1 MQINA
6 LLRQM
11 FIMLIVTTGLW
22 LWQMLAR
29 VLPNA
34 GLIASLVVFVGL
46 IAVGLW
52 YRVKTRRRVW
62 LNAYFLPGSPLHR
75 LLQGGLWM
83 GLVQGVTAVVLGL
96 VLAAALLRSHSLWV
110 WVSFLLAALLL
121 PLLALGISKRLE
133 AHAPTIYRDA
143 LSLRLS
149 ALFLGVLL
157 WGGLIYQ
164 SYHASY
170 PDFRCASLDQAIWYM
185 MSTQQA
191 RSEFLLG
198 VLELSSAAE
207 AIRLWFA
214 QRVLP
219 APITSL
225 WQGLAWCLVLA
236 QEALFVWS
244 YLLLCSGALRL
255 QALRRTTSSNNTG
268 DDDAT

>member
-11 FIMLIVTTGLW
+11 FIMLIVTAGLW

-29 VLPNA
+29 VLPDA
-34 GLIASLVVFVGL
+34 GLLASLVVFVAV

-52 YRVKTRRRVW
+52 HRVQIRRRVW
-62 LNAYFLPGSPLHR
+62 LNAYFLPNSPLHR
-75 LLQGGLWM
+75 RLRGGLWM
-83 GLVQGVTAVVLGL
+83 GVVQGATAVVLS
-96 VLAAALLRSHSLWV
+96 VILAAALLRSHSLWV
-110 WVSFLLAALLL
+110 WISFLLAALLL
-121 PLLALGISKRLE
+121 PVLALVISRRLE
-133 AHAPTIYRDA
+133 AHAHANYRGV

-149 ALFLGVLL
+149 ALFLGLLL

-170 PDFRCASLDQAIWYM
+170 PDFRGATLDQAVWYM

-198 VLELSSAAE
+198 LLELSSAGE
-207 AIRLWFA
+207 AMRLWLA
-214 QRVLP
+214 QRLLP

-225 WQGLAWCLVLA
+225 WQGIAWCLVLA

-244 YLLLCSGALRL
+244 YLMLCSGALRL
-255 QALRRTTSSNNTG
+255 GALRRVRSSNIEGG
-268 DDDAT
+268 DDAR